1 MDWKRQK
8 GQLNRRVLSMEWLI
22 FLVVCGTAYFLG
34 SLPTAYWMGKW
45 KKGIDIREHGS
56 GNVGATNAFRV
67 MGKLTGLGVLLID
80 VAKGT
85 LSVTLLPALM
95 DQFTG
100 LMSVWMTSVLGM
112 LAIIGHIWTP
122 FLRFKG
128 GKGVATSLGVF
139 LFLDPVSA
147 LIALGVWIA
156 AFLLFRYVSVSSMSA
171 AVTLPIVMAFF
182 LRPFP
187 IVLVAA
193 ITCIIICYRHK
204 SNLQKLLLGTEKK
217 IGKTP

>member
-1 MDWKRQK
+1 MAWI
-8 GQLNRRVLSMEWLI
+8 LLALVCLS
-22 FLVVCGTAYFLG
+22 AYLLG
-34 SLPTAYWMGKW
+34 AIPTAYLFGKA

-67 MGKLTGLGVLLID
+67 LGKLPGILVLAID
-80 VAKGT
+80 VVKGMAA
-85 LSVTLLPALM
+85 VTALPRLIKAITPIDYSWLLAL
-95 DQFTG
+95 
-100 LMSVWMTSVLGM
+100 LGM
-112 LAIIGHIWTP
+112 LAIAGHIWTP
-122 FLRFKG
+122 FLQFKG

-156 AFLLFRYVSVSSMSA
+156 ALLIFRYVSVSSILA
-171 AVTLPIVMAFF
+171 AITLPIAMSSF

-187 IVLVAA
+187 GVLISSIV
-193 ITCIIICYRHK
+193 CIIICYKHK

-217 IGKTP
+217 IGR

>member
-1 MDWKRQK
+1 MVWM
-8 GQLNRRVLSMEWLI
+8 LVAIICLS
-22 FLVVCGTAYFLG
+22 AYLLG
-34 SLPTAYWMGKW
+34 SIPTAYLFGKA

-67 MGKLTGLGVLLID
+67 LGKLPGILVLVTD
-80 VAKGT
+80 VFKGT
-85 LSVTLLPALM
+85 VSVTLLPSLIKPITPLDYSWLLAL
-95 DQFTG
+95 
-100 LMSVWMTSVLGM
+100 LGM
-112 LAIIGHIWTP
+112 LAIAGHIWTP

-139 LFLDPVSA
+139 LFLDPIST

-156 AFLLFRYVSVSSMSA
+156 TLLIFRYVSVSSMLA
-171 AVTLPIVMAFF
+171 AITLPIAMAAF

-187 IVLVAA
+187 TILISSIV
-193 ITCIIICYRHK
+193 CMIICYKHK

-217 IGKTP
+217 IGKTT

>member
-1 MDWKRQK
+1 MAWI
-8 GQLNRRVLSMEWLI
+8 LFALICLS
-22 FLVVCGTAYFLG
+22 AYLLG
-34 SLPTAYWMGKW
+34 AIPTAYLFGKA

-67 MGKLTGLGVLLID
+67 LGKLPGILVLVID
-80 VAKGT
+80 VTKGAVA
-85 LSVTLLPALM
+85 VTLLPHLIKPITPIYSWLLAL
-95 DQFTG
+95 
-100 LMSVWMTSVLGM
+100 LGM
-112 LAIIGHIWTP
+112 LAIAGHIWTP

-139 LFLDPVSA
+139 LFLDPVST

-156 AFLLFRYVSVSSMSA
+156 GLLLFRYVSVSSMLSA
-171 AVTLPIVMAFF
+171 ITLPIAMASF

-187 IVLVAA
+187 IVLISS
-193 ITCIIICYRHK
+193 ITCIIICYKHR

-217 IGKTP
+217 MGKTS

>member
-1 MDWKRQK
+1 
-8 GQLNRRVLSMEWLI
+8 MEWLI
-22 FLVVCGTAYFLG
+22 LLMVCGAAYFLG

-95 DQFTG
+95 DPFTG
-100 LMSVWMTSVLGM
+100 LRSVWMISVLGM

-139 LFLDPVSA
+139 LFLDPVST
-147 LIALGVWIA
+147 LIALGVWIVV
-156 AFLLFRYVSVSSMSA
+156 FLLFRYVSVSSMSA
-171 AVTLPIVMAFF
+171 AVTLPIVMVFF

-187 IVLVAA
+187 IVLIAS